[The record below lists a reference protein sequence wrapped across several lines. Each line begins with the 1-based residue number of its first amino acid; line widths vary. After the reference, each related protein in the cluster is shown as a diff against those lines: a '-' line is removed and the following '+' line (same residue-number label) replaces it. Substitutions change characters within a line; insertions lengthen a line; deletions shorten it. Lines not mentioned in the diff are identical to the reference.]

1 MRHVEAVIRLLL
13 LALLAAGTAA
23 SAEGARPW
31 ARRNVA
37 IVVYDQVEILDF
49 AGPMEVFTAAGN
61 GAFRV
66 FTVAPT
72 HAPVLSQGVLTI
84 RPEFSVDDSPA
95 PDILVLPGGD
105 SRGFSRSETG
115 MAWVRKVAGQNELS
129 MSVCSGA
136 FILARLGLLDGRP
149 ATTHW
154 GAVPRLRSAFPKV
167 QVQTGVR
174 FVDTGRI
181 VTTAGVSAGI
191 DGALHVVQRLL
202 GDDVAWE
209 TARYMQYDAWEP
221 KESATLTAPAKE
233 ALRALVFQD
242 AARAVSL
249 LTAAAAKTPRDPLV
263 LSRLGRAQLLRGAAK
278 EGVATLESAVALGDV
293 RPITL
298 TALGDAQL
306 TLGANAAAE
315 RTFSRLLDERGAPVD
330 AYQLAC
336 AQGRQGKVDA
346 ALASLTRAVQL
357 GFHDQALAESDDDLR
372 AVRSDARF
380 AGVFGRND
388 GQTRR

>member
-1 MRHVEAVIRLLL
+1 MRHIEPAIRLLL

-105 SRGFSRSETG
+105 SRGFSRSEAG

-242 AARAVSL
+242 GARAVSL
-249 LTAAAAKTPRDPLV
+249 LTAAAARTPRDPLV

-298 TALGDAQL
+298 IALGDAQL

-315 RTFSRLLDERGAPVD
+315 QTFSRLLDERGTPSD

>member
-1 MRHVEAVIRLLL
+1 MRRLEAMKLLL

-31 ARRNVA
+31 ARRSVA

-72 HAPVLSQGVLTI
+72 RAPVLSQGVLTV
-84 RPEFSVDDSPA
+84 RPDFSVDDSPA

-105 SRGFSRSETG
+105 SRGFSRSEAG
-115 MAWVRKVAGQNELS
+115 MAWVRKVAGQDELS

-209 TARYMQYDAWEP
+209 TARYMQYAWEP
-221 KESATLTAPAKE
+221 KESATLSAPAKE

-242 AARAVSL
+242 GGRAVSL
-249 LTAAAAKTPRDPLV
+249 LTTAAAKSPRDPLV
-263 LSRLGRAQLLRGAAK
+263 LSRLGRAQLLQGAAK

-306 TLGANAAAE
+306 TLGTNAAAE
-315 RTFSRLLDERGAPVD
+315 QTFSRLLDERGAPGD

-388 GQTRR
+388 GQSRR

>member
-1 MRHVEAVIRLLL
+1 MRRHLDTTSVCLLL
-13 LALLAAGTAA
+13 IAACA
-23 SAEGARPW
+23 SSVAHAEPGRPW

-37 IVVYDQVEILDF
+37 IVVYDGVEILDF
-49 AGPMEVFTAAGN
+49 AGPMEVFTAAGR

-66 FTVAPT
+66 YTVAPS
-72 HAPVLSQGVLTI
+72 HAPVLSQGVLSI
-84 RPEFSVDDSPA
+84 RPDFSVDDSPA
-95 PDILVLPGGD
+95 PDILVVPGGN
-105 SRGFSRSETG
+105 SRGFTRSEAG
-115 MAWVRKVAGQNELS
+115 MAWVRKVAATEALS

-136 FILARLGLLDGRP
+136 FILARLGLLDGRA

-154 GAVPRLRSAFPKV
+154 AALPRLRSGFPKV

-221 KESATLTAPAKE
+221 KESAALPAKAKE

-242 AARAVSL
+242 GERALTL
-249 LTAAAAKTPRDPLV
+249 LSAAAARTPKDPIV
-263 LSRLGRAQLLRGAAK
+263 LSRLGRAQLLRGATR
-278 EGVATLESAVALGDV
+278 EGIATLESAVALGDT

-298 TALGDAQL
+298 RTLGDAQL
-306 TLGANAAAE
+306 ATGENAAAE
-315 RTFSRLLDERGAPVD
+315 QTFARLVDERGAPGD

-336 AQGRQGKVDA
+336 AQGREGKVDA
-346 ALASLTRAVQL
+346 ALASLTRAVSL
-357 GFHDQALAESDDDLR
+357 GFHDQGLADGDADLEV
-372 AVRSDARF
+372 VRGDPRYARL
-380 AGVFGRND
+380 FGRA
-388 GQTRR
+388 Q

>member
-1 MRHVEAVIRLLL
+1 MRHIEPAIRLLL

-105 SRGFSRSETG
+105 SRGFSRSEAG

-242 AARAVSL
+242 GARAVSL

-315 RTFSRLLDERGAPVD
+315 QTFSRLLDERGTPSD

>member
-1 MRHVEAVIRLLL
+1 MRRINAGTKLGLLL
-13 LALLAAGTAA
+13 VAAA
-23 SAEGARPW
+23 SSGAAWADEVRPW

-37 IVVYDQVEILDF
+37 IVVYDGVEILDF

-72 HAPVLSQGVLTI
+72 HAPVLSQGVLSI
-84 RPEFSVDDSPA
+84 RPDFSVEDSPA
-95 PDILVLPGGD
+95 PDILVLPGGNA
-105 SRGFSRSETG
+105 RGFIRSEAG
-115 MAWVRKVAGQNELS
+115 MAWARKVAAANELS

-136 FILARLGLLDGRP
+136 FILANLGLLDGRP
-149 ATTHW
+149 VTTHW

-167 QVQTGVR
+167 LVQTGVR

-209 TARYMQYDAWEP
+209 TARYMQYDSWEP
-221 KESATLTAPAKE
+221 KESAALPGPARE

-242 AARAVSL
+242 GERAVAL
-249 LTAAAAKTPRDPLV
+249 LSAVVAKHPKEPLA
-263 LSRLGRAQLLRGAAK
+263 LSRLGRAQLLFGAPR
-278 EGVATLESAVALGDV
+278 EGIASLERAVALGDA

-298 TALGDAQL
+298 AALGEAQL
-306 TLGANAAAE
+306 AIDANAAAE
-315 RTFSRLLDERGAPVD
+315 RTFARLLEERGAPRD
-330 AYQLAC
+330 AYQLAS

-346 ALASLTRAVQL
+346 ALESLGRAVTL
-357 GFHDQALAESDDDLR
+357 GFHDQALADGDVDLR
-372 AVRSDARF
+372 AVRSDPRYARL
-380 AGVFGRND
+380 FGRT
-388 GQTRR
+388 GQ